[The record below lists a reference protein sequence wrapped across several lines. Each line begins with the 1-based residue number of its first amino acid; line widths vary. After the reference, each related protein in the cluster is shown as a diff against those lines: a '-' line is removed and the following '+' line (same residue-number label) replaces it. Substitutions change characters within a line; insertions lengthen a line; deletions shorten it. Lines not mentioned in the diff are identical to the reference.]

1 MAVTAASLAAAL
13 GITVADADR
22 ETDPGIVE
30 GARLLS
36 IAGDLV
42 TAYLHDDPPDDT
54 DCPAAVRDEA
64 TIRTAGHVMRRTG
77 YGVGDGRNK
86 VAGVSFEVHTARAAV
101 RQSGAAALLSP
112 WVRRSA

>member
-13 GITVADADR
+13 GIAVADASADD
-22 ETDPGIVE
+22 DPGIVE
-30 GARLLS
+30 AGRLLS

-54 DCPAAVRDEA
+54 DCPADVRDEA
-64 TIRTAGHVMRRTG
+64 TIRTSGHVMSRTG
-77 YGVGDGRNK
+77 YGVGDGRHK

-101 RQSGAAALLSP
+101 RQSGAAALLAP
-112 WVRRSA
+112 WVRRTA